1 MNSPN
6 TFFRGSE
13 LPRLLVLT
21 AILAGGMVFLW
32 QYLYSGQFIGEPEA
46 VASVPVTPIVPDRS
60 VEFET
65 VSDRTALGLRDMAA
79 YKKLL
84 DQAQGKAPDVLARE
98 SRRDVLSIQVW
109 ERPQDYRGV
118 PIHILGTVLRAMT
131 YESQLSRSGRLY
143 EAWMVTSDSQR
154 NPYVC
159 VFEDAPKGFPIGDNL
174 SERVVF
180 NGFFLKLMKYRSGK
194 DLGFYTSPVL
204 IGKIGWSPPEVPK
217 GDGMGGPKLWMATA
231 VGVMFVLSFIRWM
244 TGLRRT
250 LAGRQR
256 PSLLRERPSEEI
268 SPEALAAWADEQ
280 AMQNEEDPEGDEG
293 EHHPPK

>member
-6 TFFRGSE
+6 TYFRGTE

-21 AILAGGMVFLW
+21 VILAGGMAFLW
-32 QYLYSGQFIGEPEA
+32 QYLYSGQLVGEPEA
-46 VASVPVTPIVPDRS
+46 VAAVPITPIVPDRS

-65 VSDRTALGLRDMAA
+65 VTDKTSLGLRDMAA

-84 DQAQGKAPDVLARE
+84 DQAKGKTPDVLARE

-109 ERPQDYRGV
+109 ERPKDYRGV

-131 YESQLSRSGRLY
+131 YESQLSKTGRLY

-180 NGFFLKLMKYRSGK
+180 NGYFLKLMKYRSGK

-217 GDGMGGPKLWMATA
+217 GGERGGAKTWMAIA
-231 VGVMFVLSFIRWM
+231 VGAMFVLSLLRWM
-244 TGLRRT
+244 SGLRRT
-250 LAGRQR
+250 LAIRQR
-256 PSLLRERPSEEI
+256 PSLLHERPNEEI

-293 EHHPPK
+293 EPPLPR